1 MKIGIVGTGM
11 VGSSAAYAMV
21 MNGIGREIV
30 MIDKDRQRAEAEAAD
45 LSHAVP
51 FANPLRIRAGDYAD
65 LAGARAVVIAAGVGR
80 KPDES
85 RLQLLERNA
94 GVFAEVVPRIL
105 EQEPEAILVVATN
118 PVDIMTHM
126 ATRYAAAFDVPS
138 TRVIGSGT
146 TLDTARFRALIGA
159 RFGVD
164 PRHVHAYV
172 IGEHGDS
179 EVLTWSAATIAG
191 LSLDEF
197 SLLQGVELTA
207 AMKAEIDHDVRK
219 AAPPIIAGKGATY
232 YGIGAALARIVR
244 IILHDQRGIL
254 TICTMSHGVLD
265 HHDVTVSF
273 PHLVGGA
280 GMLCAIAPTVD
291 EGEREALSAS
301 VAVVREATSAL
312 EAQS

>member
-21 MNGIGREIV
+21 MNGIGREIL
-30 MIDKDRQRAEAEAAD
+30 MIDRNRTRAEAEAAD

-51 FANPLRIRAGDYAD
+51 FAHPLRIRAGDYAD

-94 GVFAEVVPRIL
+94 GVFAEVVPCIL
-105 EQEPEAILVVATN
+105 AHAPEAVLVVATN
-118 PVDIMTHM
+118 PVDVMTHM
-126 ATRYAAAFDVPS
+126 ATRYAEAYGVPNG
-138 TRVIGSGT
+138 RVIGTGT
-146 TLDTARFRALIGA
+146 TLDTARFRALLGA
-159 RFGVD
+159 CLGVD
-164 PRHVHAYV
+164 PAHVHAYV

-191 LSLDEF
+191 IPLKDFCALH
-197 SLLQGVELTA
+197 GVELNA
-207 AMKAEIDHDVRK
+207 EKKAEIDQAVRK

-232 YGIGAALARIVR
+232 YGIGAALARIVNV
-244 IILHDQRGIL
+244 ILLDQRAIL
-254 TICTMSHGVLD
+254 TICTMSHGVLGYD
-265 HHDVTVSF
+265 SVTVSF

-280 GMLCAIAPTVD
+280 GMLVPIPPQVD
-291 EGEREALSAS
+291 AQEAAALAAS
-301 VAVVREATSAL
+301 VNVVHEATAAL
-312 EAQS
+312 EAAR